1 MTRTGTAD
9 AQKPLRRLAEAIG
22 QKKEV
27 AALRIHFA
35 ARVGEESADLAVLLA
50 CAYPAIGLLLDAHAD
65 DALAIARAGTKT
77 ARDGRSYRRAASLL
91 VGDGTDPRA
100 VMRGL
105 RILARREKMRV
116 ALRELLPN
124 AGSDVDVTAR
134 ELSDLADTCI
144 VLAFDEAQGWA
155 AKRFGVPLSEDGG
168 PCAAA
173 VIGMGKLGGRELNAG
188 SDVDLMVFYET
199 DDGAVHRDGK
209 ATEQTLHEHFTR
221 VTQRFIATLE
231 DLTEDGSVWRVDM
244 RLRPEGSRGPLV
256 NALASAERYYETWG
270 RTWERAALV
279 RARPVAGDIGF
290 GKRLLDALAPFVWR
304 RAIEPRLADGMIA
317 LAERAR
323 VELATNPERDLKL
336 GSGGIREAEFF
347 VQALQLIWG
356 GRDPRL
362 RSPSML
368 SALRS
373 LRARGLVTDR
383 EGREVEAAYLVL
395 RRLEHRVQFA
405 TGLQTHAL
413 PEPGEL
419 LERIARSL
427 GFATSAGLDEELAS
441 TRKRVQR
448 AFLSLRA
455 EHESRA
461 APEELGRLFVA
472 LDTGEEAPVL
482 ARLEEHFEG
491 AASPDLARHLLELAR
506 RPDSVLGAATREKS
520 PELAAN
526 LVRALTGAADPE
538 QAARFMARF
547 FARLSTPS
555 VYARALSEEP
565 WALRRLVNL
574 FGSSAFLGEAIVGHP
589 DLADRLLF
597 GRGAPGVP
605 SARLAVEEEIVK
617 LSSEALLDPDAFVGA
632 LRRAKRMVLLEVGF
646 ADLAAEM
653 GTRGCTATL
662 SALADAIVDQV
673 TRFALREQ
681 GADDL
686 SLAVIAMGKLG
697 GNEIGYGS
705 DLDLVF
711 VYDDPAAR
719 ESGDPERAVRVAQR
733 VLRLL
738 SLPHGDGPGY
748 ALDTRLRPS
757 GNQGLLVVSLDAF
770 ARYHGLSTDADPSA
784 VQGRDWERQALIKA
798 RPCAGSAP
806 LGEAFVVLA
815 HAAAYE
821 RGAPPP
827 DRVHHLR
834 ARMERELA
842 GERRKDSRARYDL
855 KLGRGGIVDVEFAA
869 QWLQMKHGMDGRVRT
884 TETETA
890 LGALEACGYLEPGLA
905 ASLREGY
912 AFLRRIE
919 QRLRILHGAS
929 AQLIEEGAPGLAP
942 LARRMGMRDG
952 PQASASESL
961 LTRYRE
967 VTEDVRAAYLAV
979 LGLVEEP

>member
-1 MTRTGTAD
+1 LTQSGVAEEE
-9 AQKPLRRLAEAIG
+9 KPFRRLADAIG
-22 QKKEV
+22 GETEV
-27 AALRIHFA
+27 AALRAHYA
-35 ARVGEESADLAVLLA
+35 ALVGDEPIDLAVLLA
-50 CAYPAIGLLLDAHAD
+50 CAYPAIGLLLDAHAE
-65 DALAIARAGTKT
+65 DAMAVARAGTKT

-91 VGDGTDPRA
+91 VGNGTDSQ
-100 VMRGL
+100 VVTRGL
-105 RILARREKMRV
+105 RVLARREKIRI

-124 AGSDVDVTAR
+124 TGNDVDVTAR

-144 VLAFDEAQGWA
+144 GLAFDEAQGWA
-155 AKRFGVPLSEDGG
+155 AKRFGVPLADDGG
-168 PCAAA
+168 PCPAA

-199 DDGAVHRDGK
+199 DEGAVHKDGK
-209 ATEQTLHEHFTR
+209 VSEQTLHEHFTR

-270 RTWERAALV
+270 RTWERAALI
-279 RARPVAGDIGF
+279 RARPVAGDLAF

-304 RAIEPRLADGMIA
+304 RAIEPRVADGMIA

-323 VELATNPERDLKL
+323 VELAADPERDLKL
-336 GSGGIREAEFF
+336 GAGGIREAEFF

-373 LRARGLVTDR
+373 LRTRGLVTDR

-413 PEPGEL
+413 PERGDL
-419 LERIARSL
+419 LDRIARSL
-427 GFATSAGLDEELAS
+427 GFATSAELEEELAIV
-441 TRKRVQR
+441 RKRVRR
-448 AFLSLRA
+448 ALLSLRP

-461 APEELGRLFVA
+461 APEALARLLVA
-472 LDTGEEAPVL
+472 LDAGDEVAVL
-482 ARLEEHFEG
+482 ARLGEHFEG
-491 AASPDLARHLLELAR
+491 AVSPDLARHMLSLAR
-506 RPDSVLGAATREKS
+506 RPDAVLGAATRDKV
-520 PELAAN
+520 PELAAI
-526 LVRALTGAADPE
+526 VVSALTGAADPE

-555 VYARALSEEP
+555 AYARALAEEP

-574 FGSSAFLGEAIVGHP
+574 FGSSAFLGEALVGHP

-597 GRGAPGVP
+597 GRGTPGVP
-605 SARLAVEEEIVK
+605 SARLAVEEEIAK
-617 LSSEALLDPDAFVGA
+617 LSSDASLDPDAFVGA
-632 LRRAKRMVLLEVGF
+632 LRRAKGMVLLEVGF
-646 ADLAAEM
+646 ADLAEEM
-653 GTRGCTATL
+653 GTRACTATL
-662 SALADAIVDQV
+662 SALADAVIGRV
-673 TRFALREQ
+673 TRFALREMAA
-681 GADDL
+681 GDG
-686 SLAVIAMGKLG
+686 SLAVVAMGKLG

-711 VYDDPAAR
+711 VYDDY
-719 ESGDPERAVRVAQR
+719 DPELCIRVAQR

-757 GNQGLLVVSLDAF
+757 GNQGLLVVSIDAF
-770 ARYHGLSTDADPSA
+770 ARYHGLSSDADPA
-784 VQGRDWERQALIKA
+784 TVQGRDWERQALVKA
-798 RPCAGSAP
+798 RPCAGSVA
-806 LGEAFVVLA
+806 LGEAFLALA

-827 DRVHHLR
+827 ERVHHLR

-842 GERRKDSRARYDL
+842 GERRQGSRARYDL
-855 KLGRGGIVDVEFAA
+855 KLGRGGIVDVEFAV
-869 QWLQMKHGMDGRVRT
+869 QWLQMRHGADRRVRT

-890 LGALEACGYLEPGLA
+890 LAALEAAGYLDPALA
-905 ASLREGY
+905 SSLREGY
-912 AFLRRIE
+912 GFLRRIE

-929 AQLIEEGAPGLAP
+929 AQLIEEGAPGLPP

-952 PQASASESL
+952 PQGSAADSL
-961 LTRYRE
+961 LARYRE

-979 LGLVEEP
+979 LGLAEDP

>member
-1 MTRTGTAD
+1 MTRPGTVEV
-9 AQKPLRRLAEAIG
+9 QKPLRRLAEAIG

-27 AALRIHFA
+27 AALRARFA
-35 ARVGEESADLAVLLA
+35 TRLGEESVDLAVLLA
-50 CAYPAIGLLLDAHAD
+50 CAYPAIGLVLDAHTD
-65 DALAIARAGTKT
+65 DALAIARSGAKT

-91 VGDGTDPRA
+91 VGDGTDSRA

-105 RILARREKMRV
+105 RILARREKIRV

-144 VLAFDEAQGWA
+144 GLAFDEAQGWA

-199 DDGAVHRDGK
+199 DDGAVHKDGK
-209 ATEQTLHEHFTR
+209 VAEQTLHDHFTR

-231 DLTEDGSVWRVDM
+231 DLTEDGNVWRVDM

-279 RARPVAGDIGF
+279 RARPVAGDLGF

-304 RAIEPRLADGMIA
+304 RTIEPRLADGMIA

-323 VELATNPERDLKL
+323 VELATDPERDLKL
-336 GSGGIREAEFF
+336 GTGGIREAEFF

-356 GRDPRL
+356 GRDARL

-395 RRLEHRVQFA
+395 RRLEHRVQYA
-405 TGLQTHAL
+405 TGLQTHSL
-413 PEPGEL
+413 PERGEL
-419 LERIARSL
+419 LDRIARSL
-427 GFATSAGLDEELAS
+427 GFATSAELEEEIAL
-441 TRKRVQR
+441 TRRRVHR
-448 AFLSLRA
+448 ALLSLRA
-455 EHESRA
+455 NDEPRA
-461 APEELGRLFVA
+461 ASEELGRLFVA
-472 LDTGEEAPVL
+472 LDSSEEAPVL

-491 AASPDLARHLLELAR
+491 AASPDLARHMLELAR
-506 RPDSVLGAATREKS
+506 RPDSVLGAARRDKS

-526 LVRALTGAADPE
+526 LVSTLAGAADPE

-555 VYARALSEEP
+555 VYASALSEEP

-589 DLADRLLF
+589 DLADRLVF
-597 GRGAPGVP
+597 SRGAPTVP
-605 SARLAVEEEIVK
+605 SARLAVEEEIAK
-617 LSSEALLDPDAFVGA
+617 LSLEAALDPDAFVGA
-632 LRRAKRMVLLEVGF
+632 LRRAKGLVLLEVGF
-646 ADLAAEM
+646 ADLAEEM

-662 SALADAIVDQV
+662 SALADAIVDRV

-711 VYDDPAAR
+711 VYDDREAR
-719 ESGDPERAVRVAQR
+719 ESDLERSVRVAQR

-738 SLPHGDGPGY
+738 SLPHGEGPGY

-770 ARYHGLSTDADPSA
+770 ARYHGLSPDADPA
-784 VQGRDWERQALIKA
+784 TMQGRDWERQALIKA
-798 RPCAGSAP
+798 RPVAGSAA
-806 LGEAFVVLA
+806 LGEAFLALA
-815 HAAAYE
+815 HTAAYE

-842 GERRKDSRARYDL
+842 GERRQGSRARYDL

-869 QWLQMKHGMDGRVRT
+869 QWLQMKHGLDRRVRT
-884 TETETA
+884 PETEKA
-890 LGALEACGYLEPGLA
+890 LSALETCGYLDPALA

-912 AFLRRIE
+912 GFLRRIE

-929 AQLIEEGAPGLAP
+929 AQLIEEGAPGLPP

-952 PQASASESL
+952 PQGSAAGSL
-961 LTRYRE
+961 LSRYRE

>member
-1 MTRTGTAD
+1 VTRTGTVEV
-9 AQKPLRRLAEAIG
+9 QKPLRRLAEAIG
-22 QKKEV
+22 QKKEI
-27 AALRIHFA
+27 AALRGHFA
-35 ARVGEESADLAVLLA
+35 ARLGEESVDLAVLLA
-50 CAYPAIGLLLDAHAD
+50 CAYPAIGLVLDAHAD
-65 DALAIARAGTKT
+65 DALAIARSGTKT

-91 VGDGTDPRA
+91 VGDGTDSRA

-105 RILARREKMRV
+105 RILARREKIRV

-134 ELSDLADTCI
+134 ELSELADTCI
-144 VLAFDEAQGWA
+144 GLAFDEAQGWA

-199 DDGAVHRDGK
+199 DDGAVHKDGK
-209 ATEQTLHEHFTR
+209 VAEQTLHDHFTR

-231 DLTEDGSVWRVDM
+231 DLTEDGNVWRVDM

-270 RTWERAALV
+270 RTWERVALV
-279 RARPVAGDIGF
+279 RARPVAGDLGF

-323 VELATNPERDLKL
+323 VELATDPERDLKL
-336 GSGGIREAEFF
+336 GTGGIREAEFF

-356 GRDPRL
+356 GRDARL

-395 RRLEHRVQFA
+395 RRLEHRVQYA
-405 TGLQTHAL
+405 TGLQTHSL
-413 PEPGEL
+413 PERGEL
-419 LERIARSL
+419 LDRIARSL
-427 GFATSAGLDEELAS
+427 GFATTDELEEEIAL
-441 TRKRVQR
+441 TRRRVHR
-448 AFLSLRA
+448 ALLSLRA
-455 EHESRA
+455 NDESRA

-472 LDTGEEAPVL
+472 LDSSEEAPVL

-491 AASPDLARHLLELAR
+491 AASPDLARHMLELAR

-526 LVRALTGAADPE
+526 LVSTLAGAADPE

-555 VYARALSEEP
+555 VYASALSEEP

-589 DLADRLLF
+589 DLADRLVF
-597 GRGAPGVP
+597 SRGAPTVP
-605 SARLAVEEEIVK
+605 SARLAVDEEIAK
-617 LSSEALLDPDAFVGA
+617 IPNEAALDPDAFVGA
-632 LRRAKRMVLLEVGF
+632 LRRAKGLVVLEVGF
-646 ADLAAEM
+646 ADLAEEM

-662 SALADAIVDQV
+662 SALADAIVDRV

-711 VYDDPAAR
+711 VYDDREAR
-719 ESGDPERAVRVAQR
+719 ESDLERSVRVAQR

-738 SLPHGDGPGY
+738 SLPHGEGPGY

-757 GNQGLLVVSLDAF
+757 GNQGLLVVSLDVF
-770 ARYHGLSTDADPSA
+770 ARYHGLSPDADPA
-784 VQGRDWERQALIKA
+784 TMQGRDWERQALIKA
-798 RPCAGSAP
+798 RPCAGSAA
-806 LGEAFVVLA
+806 LGEAFLALA
-815 HAAAYE
+815 HTAAYK

-842 GERRKDSRARYDL
+842 GERRQGSRARYDL
-855 KLGRGGIVDVEFAA
+855 KLGRGGLVDVEFAA
-869 QWLQMKHGMDGRVRT
+869 QWLQMKHGMDVRVRT
-884 TETETA
+884 PETETA
-890 LGALEACGYLEPGLA
+890 LGALETCGYLDPALA

-912 AFLRRIE
+912 GFLRRIE

-929 AQLIEEGAPGLAP
+929 AQLIEEGAPGLPP

-952 PQASASESL
+952 PQGSAADSL

-967 VTEDVRAAYLAV
+967 VTEDVRATYLAV

>member
-1 MTRTGTAD
+1 
-9 AQKPLRRLAEAIG
+9 
-22 QKKEV
+22 
-27 AALRIHFA
+27 
-35 ARVGEESADLAVLLA
+35 
-50 CAYPAIGLLLDAHAD
+50 
-65 DALAIARAGTKT
+65 
-77 ARDGRSYRRAASLL
+77 
-91 VGDGTDPRA
+91 
-100 VMRGL
+100 
-105 RILARREKMRV
+105 
-116 ALRELLPN
+116 
-124 AGSDVDVTAR
+124 
-134 ELSDLADTCI
+134 
-144 VLAFDEAQGWA
+144 
-155 AKRFGVPLSEDGG
+155 
-168 PCAAA
+168 
-173 VIGMGKLGGRELNAG
+173 
-188 SDVDLMVFYET
+188 
-199 DDGAVHRDGK
+199 
-209 ATEQTLHEHFTR
+209 
-221 VTQRFIATLE
+221 
-231 DLTEDGSVWRVDM
+231 
-244 RLRPEGSRGPLV
+244 
-256 NALASAERYYETWG
+256 
-270 RTWERAALV
+270 
-279 RARPVAGDIGF
+279 
-290 GKRLLDALAPFVWR
+290 
-304 RAIEPRLADGMIA
+304 MIA

-323 VELATNPERDLKL
+323 VELATDPERDLKL
-336 GSGGIREAEFF
+336 GTGGIREAEFF
-347 VQALQLIWG
+347 VQALQLVWG

-373 LRARGLVTDR
+373 LRARGLVTDK

-413 PEPGEL
+413 PERGEL
-419 LERIARSL
+419 LDRIARSL
-427 GFATSAGLDEELAS
+427 GFATSASLEEEVSL
-441 TRKRVQR
+441 TRKRVHR
-448 AFLSLRA
+448 ALLSLRA
-455 EHESRA
+455 GHESRA
-461 APEELGRLFVA
+461 APEELERLFVA
-472 LDTGEEAPVL
+472 LDTGEEAPVV

-491 AASPDLARHLLELAR
+491 AASPDLARHMLELAR

-526 LVRALTGAADPE
+526 LVGALTGAADPE
-538 QAARFMARF
+538 QASRFMARF

-574 FGSSAFLGEAIVGHP
+574 FGSSAFLGESIVGHP

-597 GRGAPGVP
+597 GRSAPSVP
-605 SARLAVEEEIVK
+605 GARLAVEEEIAK
-617 LSSEALLDPDAFVGA
+617 LSNDASRDPDAFVGA
-632 LRRAKRMVLLEVGF
+632 LRRAKGMVLLEVGF

-662 SALADAIVDQV
+662 SALADAVVDRV
-673 TRFALREQ
+673 TRFAMREQ

-711 VYDDPAAR
+711 VYDDRAAG
-719 ESGDPERAVRVAQR
+719 ESGDPERAARVAQR

-770 ARYHGLSTDADPSA
+770 ARYHGLSSEVDPA
-784 VQGRDWERQALIKA
+784 TAQGRDWERQALIKA
-798 RPCAGSAP
+798 RPCAGSVA

-834 ARMERELA
+834 ARMEQELA
-842 GERRKDSRARYDL
+842 GERRKGSRARYDL

-869 QWLQMKHGMDGRVRT
+869 QWLQMKHGMDRRVRT

-890 LGALEACGYLEPGLA
+890 LAALEACGYLDPALA

-912 AFLRRIE
+912 GFLRRIE

-929 AQLIEEGAPGLAP
+929 AQLIEEGAPGLPP

-952 PQASASESL
+952 PQASASDSL

-967 VTEDVRAAYLAV
+967 VTEDVRTAYLAV
-979 LGLVEEP
+979 LGLPEEL